1 MKKQK
6 ILHFVIAVI
15 LGSLL
20 SGMVGGIVVA
30 AWPFPDVFPTDWAYD
45 HIKWLYEN
53 KITTGYPDNTYR
65 PNNNV
70 KRDEMAAFLH
80 RQAGVVVAAGAHV
93 EPVEGRMEITE
104 WFNNVNG
111 QKPTLTWNFAWMI
124 DFHFYPE
131 NRFPVCTVDMD
142 GSLYGLCIVKFLDE
156 QVRVGIYDVKED
168 SFLEPIGFWIVLL
181 GKDL

>member
-6 ILHFVIAVI
+6 VVRIVIAII

-20 SGMVGGIVVA
+20 SGVVGGIVVA
-30 AWPFPDVFPTDWAYD
+30 AWPFADITPSHWAYGD
-45 HIKWLYEN
+45 IKWLYAN

-70 KRDEMAAFLH
+70 QRDEMAAFLH
-80 RQAGVVVAAGAHV
+80 RQAGVLVAAGAHV
-93 EPVEGRMEITE
+93 EPVGGRMEITE

-111 QKPTLTWNFAWMI
+111 QKPTLTWDFAWMI
-124 DFHFYPE
+124 DFHFNPE
-131 NRFPVCTVDMD
+131 NRFPVCTADMD